1 MKMKVLGASE
11 DAISVSAH
19 MKDRF
24 CIVHTLVVEAVIRLV
39 LSAAGVSVFIVGISY
54 VNLLFFDF
62 FSFFLNIFNYLYFIT
77 P

>member
-11 DAISVSAH
+11 EAISVSAH

-39 LSAAGVSVFIVGISY
+39 LSAGGVSVFIVAISY
-54 VNLLFFDF
+54 VN
-62 FSFFLNIFNYLYFIT
+62 FSFFTLF
-77 P
+77 